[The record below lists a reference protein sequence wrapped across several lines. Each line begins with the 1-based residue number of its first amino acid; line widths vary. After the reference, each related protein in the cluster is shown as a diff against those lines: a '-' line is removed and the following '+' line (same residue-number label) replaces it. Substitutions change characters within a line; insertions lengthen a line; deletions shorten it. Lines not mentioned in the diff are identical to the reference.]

1 MAPHRPRSRR
11 RPPGTPGRGKTN
23 DAKRTGRRIGGT
35 AGFTLVE
42 LTVAFLIAC
51 LAVSSLGLVFL
62 GINERRTR
70 QEERITARFL
80 AQEGLERWIAS
91 GGGSTDSGSE
101 TEKAVSGYPAY
112 SREIQ
117 WVTLPELDTRK
128 ATIEVESEGVSVRL
142 QTMLESEDGT

>member
-1 MAPHRPRSRR
+1 MRT
-11 RPPGTPGRGKTN
+11 G
-23 DAKRTGRRIGGT
+23 KRTGGA

-42 LTVAFLIAC
+42 LTVAFLIVG
-51 LAVSSLGLVFL
+51 LAVSSLGLVYL

-70 QEERITARFL
+70 QKERITARFL

-91 GGGSTDSGSE
+91 GGGPTESGSE
-101 TEKAVSGYPAY
+101 TEKAVSGYPGY

-117 WVTLPELDTRK
+117 WVTLPGLDTRK
-128 ATIEVESEGVSVRL
+128 ATIEVEADGATVRL